1 MTKRSEKIPSNELA
15 ARSTGVTLRALTIG
29 FILSGV
35 NCYWLI
41 TGLYWGQSHPTV
53 ISLFFNVIFSVFVL
67 ALLNLPL
74 KRFLPNHALTQGEL
88 LTVYVMLCMASAM
101 GAQDMIQVLIPAI
114 PHPFWFATPENE
126 WADLFWRYI
135 PDWLAIS
142 DKDVVT
148 GYFMGESTFYTTEHI
163 KGWLT
168 PVVAWSSFIF
178 AVIFVLLCLTTIIR
192 RRWTEEEKLS
202 YPIIQLPLE
211 MTNTDALFK
220 NKLMWIGFSLAG
232 CINLING
239 LHYLFPAVPSIGG
252 KSYDISPF
260 FTTKPWNAMG
270 WTPVGVY
277 PFVVGLG
284 FFIPLD
290 LSFSCWFFY
299 LFWKAQK
306 ITASILGLQNLPGLP
321 YIEEQS
327 FGAYIGLCVFALW
340 MSRKHLMRVVR
351 KVIGV
356 KSKGVERAASS
367 LEVFTS
373 FSSLPKVN
381 CDDSNEPL
389 GYQAAVLG
397 IIVGM
402 AFITVFCYKA
412 GMSIWVILVFFA
424 IYFALST
431 AISRIRAELGSPI
444 HDLPIG
450 GPGEVM
456 THMFGTR
463 RIGASNLTM
472 LSFLYFFNRGY
483 RGHPMPH
490 QLEGFKI
497 AERTRLNN
505 KRLLIAMI
513 IATVVGVYA
522 SSWAFLHASYE
533 LSATANWRPRRAFN
547 LLQRCLSHPAPPDYP
562 AVGAMISG
570 FLFTVS
576 LWTMRM
582 RFLWWRLHPAGYA
595 VSGTWAMNH
604 FWGSIFVS
612 WLAKTIILKHGG
624 LKSHRRAIPFFLG
637 VILGDFIVGGL
648 WSIIGIGLHK
658 SMYRFLF

>member
-1 MTKRSEKIPSNELA
+1 MIKRSEKNS
-15 ARSTGVTLRALTIG
+15 SGVTLRALLIG
-29 FILSGV
+29 LILAGV

-41 TGLYWGQSHPTV
+41 MGLFWEQSHPTV

-74 KRFLPNHALTQGEL
+74 KRFLPGHALSQGEL

-126 WADLFWRYI
+126 WTDLFGRYM
-135 PDWLAIS
+135 PNWLVLN
-142 DKDVVT
+142 DKDIAT
-148 GYFMGESTFYTTEHI
+148 GYFMGESTLYTAEHI
-163 KGWLT
+163 KSWLT
-168 PVVAWSSFIF
+168 PVVAWSGFIF
-178 AVIFVLLCLTTIIR
+178 ALIFVMLCLTTIVR
-192 RRWTEEEKLS
+192 KRWTEEEKLS

-211 MTNTDALFK
+211 MTNTDVFFK
-220 NKLMWIGFSLAG
+220 NKLMWLGFGIAG
-232 CINLING
+232 SINLING
-239 LHYLFPAVPSIGG
+239 LHYLFPTVPNIGG
-252 KSYDISPF
+252 KPYDISPF
-260 FTTKPWNAMG
+260 FTAKPWNAIG
-270 WTPVGVY
+270 WTPVSVY

-306 ITASILGLQNLPGLP
+306 IIASILGLQNLPGLP

-340 MSRKHLMRVVR
+340 MSRRHLMCVIR
-351 KVIGV
+351 KALSV
-356 KSKGVERAASS
+356 KSTPVLDSEEG
-367 LEVFTS
+367 F
-373 FSSLPKVN
+373 
-381 CDDSNEPL
+381 DDSSEPL
-389 GYQAAVLG
+389 GYRTAVLG
-397 IIVGM
+397 IIIGM
-402 AFITVFCYKA
+402 AFITAFCYKA

-444 HDLPIG
+444 HDLPFTD
-450 GPGEVM
+450 PGRII
-456 THMFGTR
+456 TNIFGTR
-463 RIGASNLTM
+463 RVGAANLTM
-472 LSFLYFFNRGY
+472 LAFLFFFNRGY

-497 AERTRLNN
+497 AERTELNN
-505 KRLLIAMI
+505 KKLLIAMV
-513 IATVVGVYA
+513 IAIVVGVYV
-522 SSWAFLHASYE
+522 SSWAFLHASYK
-533 LSATANWRPRRAFN
+533 LSATANWRPRFAFN
-547 LLQRCLSHPAPPDYP
+547 RLQRWLSYPSPPSYP

-570 FLFTVS
+570 LAFTVS
-576 LWTMRM
+576 LWAMRM

-604 FWGSIFVS
+604 FWLSIFVS
-612 WLAKTIILKHGG
+612 WLAKAIILRHGG
-624 LKSHRRAIPFFLG
+624 LKVHRQVIPFFLG
-637 VILGDFIVGGL
+637 VILGDFVAGGL